1 MATLNQLAA
10 RIANMVN
17 QPDNHELKERAKDM
31 IKTMFANRIRQ
42 SVEKHG
48 IDDILKLTFIAPVE
62 DLNYT
67 DVLPTEY
74 RIASK
79 HAFRATKYKVPT
91 PIRIQS
97 DSPFTFVGTVMGEP
111 FMYMNSIS
119 TYNILRSVRATHSPT
134 GSERVYFILNG
145 RIVIANNPKSNKVDD
160 RNIPNEVMI
169 TAIFENPEEVLTYF
183 KDNDGQDIEL
193 PLPNDM
199 LEDIIYAILKTEFN
213 VYPQDTDIKVNN
225 NNQSLTQSN
234 KSRN

>member
-10 RIANMVN
+10 RIANMIN
-17 QPDNHELKERAKDM
+17 QPDNQELKERAKDM

-42 SVEKHG
+42 SVDKHG

-62 DLNYT
+62 DLDYK

-74 RIASK
+74 RIATK
-79 HAFRATKYKVPT
+79 HSFRATKYKVPT
-91 PIRIQS
+91 PIRIQN
-97 DSPFTFVGTVMGEP
+97 DSPFTFVGTVTGEP
-111 FMYMNSIS
+111 FMYVNGIGA
-119 TYNILRSVRATHSPT
+119 YNILRSVRATHSPT

-145 RIVIANNPKSNKVDD
+145 HICIADNPKSNKVDD

-183 KDNDGQDIEL
+183 KDIDGQDVEL

-199 LEDIIYAILKTEFN
+199 LEDIIYTILKTEFN
-213 VYPQDTDIKVNN
+213 IYPQDIDIKVNN
-225 NNQSLTQSN
+225 NNQSLTQAN